1 MRFARWVFRIAGL
14 YGIVVLAP
22 MLFSERQIAPGITH
36 PVFFYA
42 GVSLDLV
49 WQIFFLVLSTDPIRY
64 RPMMLVSVLEKA
76 TAVIAIPWLYVLG
89 RIGDLWLGVVA
100 VDLVFGVLFL
110 AAYRATGQAPSSDGA

>member
-1 MRFARWVFRIAGL
+1 MRFAKWVFRIAGL

-22 MLFSERQIAPGITH
+22 MFFFEHEIAPGITH

-42 GVSLDLV
+42 WVSVNLA
-49 WQIFFLVLSTDPIRY
+49 WQILFLVLSTDPLRY

-89 RIGDLWLGVVA
+89 RIGGLWLGAAA

-110 AAYRATGQAPSSDGA
+110 AAYRGTGRAPSSDGA